1 MYDYEGNLVDAN
13 TKIESWY
20 NTEVL
25 PKLNDHRD
33 FVIGYYLGVA
43 EDKND
48 QLLATCEM
56 GTQCRVDNEQKF
68 RGEIETQWQT
78 VINHFR
84 DDIKTAMEKTE
95 TLVNDGWDVAVKCQV
110 DHPCC
115 EFNSVEWDNMQK
127 KIKTF
132 IDKITEKRSQVV
144 ELEKR
149 ITAIET
155 QCVSYDLPWE
165 VYRATADQRDVEA
178 AAANIDVNDQMSLD
192 EELAEELEWTA

>member
-1 MYDYEGNLVDAN
+1 
-13 TKIESWY
+13 
-20 NTEVL
+20 
-25 PKLNDHRD
+25 
-33 FVIGYYLGVA
+33 
-43 EDKND
+43 
-48 QLLATCEM
+48 
-56 GTQCRVDNEQKF
+56 
-68 RGEIETQWQT
+68 
-78 VINHFR
+78 
-84 DDIKTAMEKTE
+84 
-95 TLVNDGWDVAVKCQV
+95 
-110 DHPCC
+110 
-115 EFNSVEWDNMQK
+115 MQK